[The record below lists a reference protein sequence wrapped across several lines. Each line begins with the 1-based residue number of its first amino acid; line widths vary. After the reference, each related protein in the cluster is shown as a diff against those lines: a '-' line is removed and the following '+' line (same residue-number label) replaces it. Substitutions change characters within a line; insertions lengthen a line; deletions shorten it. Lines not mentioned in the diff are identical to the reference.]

1 MEFEIKKKVIVHA
14 IFSGI
19 QLQIMVRELHECRSY
34 VKLCGGGLHNDISPS
49 LGGACVGDRWMMV
62 TMNMS
67 LAHQITLNEIVHE
80 LFVKTVHLT
89 EAPEIWV
96 WIDT

>member
-34 VKLCGGGLHNDISPS
+34 VKLCGGGLHNDLSPS
-49 LGGACVGDRWMMV
+49 LGGACVGDR
-62 TMNMS
+62 
-67 LAHQITLNEIVHE
+67 
-80 LFVKTVHLT
+80 
-89 EAPEIWV
+89 
-96 WIDT
+96 